1 MRKPLTGAFCNGKCG
16 FCRSFWLN
24 FPYNL
29 SMANT
34 QTLYKLSLRPKTEND
49 TPWLRQH
56 LINEWG
62 GEPILAYK
70 QAYYPTQLPG
80 FVAVLE
86 GAQGSQIVGE
96 ATFVIEKP
104 YCEIITLSSLREGI
118 GIGTALF
125 SYVEAVARAEGCR
138 KLRLVSPT
146 DDLRAIGFYQKRG
159 MRIVAV
165 LPDALEAVR
174 KLKPHIPRTGRNGI
188 SLQDELLFEKLLT

>member
-1 MRKPLTGAFCNGKCG
+1 MESMVFYQ
-16 FCRSFWLN
+16 SFPLN
-24 FPYNL
+24 FPYNQG
-29 SMANT
+29 MANT
-34 QTLYKLSLRPKTEND
+34 QTLYKLSLRPKTEQD

-80 FVAVLE
+80 FVAILE

-96 ATFVIEKP
+96 VTYVIDKP
-104 YCEIITLSSLREGI
+104 ICEIITLSSLREGI

-125 SYVEAVARAEGCR
+125 SYVETIARAEGCR
-138 KLRLVSPT
+138 KLRLVTPT

-159 MRIVAV
+159 MRIVSV

-174 KLKPHIPRTGRNGI
+174 KLKPNIMRTGRNGI
-188 SLQDELLFEKLLT
+188 LLQDELLFEKILT

>member
-1 MRKPLTGAFCNGKCG
+1 MESVVLRQ
-16 FCRSFWLN
+16 SFLFN
-24 FPYNL
+24 FPYNQ

-49 TPWLRQH
+49 ASWLRQH

-70 QAYYPTQLPG
+70 QAYYPTHLPG
-80 FVAVLE
+80 FVAILE
-86 GAQGSQIVGE
+86 GAQSSHIVGE
-96 ATFVIEKP
+96 VTYVIEKP
-104 YCEIITLSSLREGI
+104 CCEIITLSSLREGI

-138 KLRLVSPT
+138 KLRLVTPT

-159 MRIVAV
+159 MRIVEV

-174 KLKPHIPRTGRNGI
+174 RLKPKIPRTGRNGI
-188 SLQDELLFEKLLT
+188 LLQDELLFEKLLT